1 MSEPFVYDPRYHLC
15 KQPFGAVACGE
26 TVSFHC
32 RPLKAEGFTHCS
44 LVMHH
49 EFANSLR
56 EYQMAF
62 VREEEDGRLC
72 FATEIDAP
80 ENPDLVWYYFRFW
93 RDDHSG
99 CVLDKTGYRSD
110 FQLAPWQLTV
120 YEKTHTPDWFG
131 KGIIY
136 QIFPDRFC
144 RLSIPEPKGMVGD
157 RWVHKDWEEAQIW
170 KPDAK
175 GEIRNNDFFGGSL
188 AGITSK
194 LDDLAEMGVSVLY
207 LNPIFEAASNH
218 RYNTADYAKI
228 DPMLGT
234 EEDFKTLCA
243 EAKRRGIRV
252 MLDGVFNHTGSQSRY
267 FNADG
272 FYPTLGAA
280 QSKESPYYNWFAF
293 KHWPDDYESW
303 WGINTLPAVQEEHP
317 DYVDYIIENED
328 SIVRHWLRCGASG
341 WRLDVADELPDWF
354 IAKLRAAVEETDPDA
369 FVLGEVWEDASIKVA
384 YNQRR
389 RYFMGQELH
398 GVMNYPFRTA
408 LIDYLCGGDAHAFE
422 DAMETIREN
431 YPPAAF
437 YSCMNF
443 LGTHDTARILTMLG
457 ADSKPEEKAAR
468 AAYQLS
474 PAERARGLARLKLAA
489 LILFTFPGAPTI
501 YYGDEAAME
510 GWEDPFN
517 RSTYPWGKED
527 SDLKARF
534 TLLGNLRKN
543 RTSLQTGKIRYL
555 YSNKSLLV
563 YARED
568 KDEYSVT
575 LVNASDQEIPF
586 FLPWTGALAT
596 DLLTGTVYEA
606 NSGTLELILPPYGG
620 LLLV

>member
-1 MSEPFVYDPRYHLC
+1 M
-15 KQPFGAVACGE
+15 
-26 TVSFHC
+26 
-32 RPLKAEGFTHCS
+32 
-44 LVMHH
+44 
-49 EFANSLR
+49 
-56 EYQMAF
+56 
-62 VREEEDGRLC
+62 
-72 FATEIDAP
+72 
-80 ENPDLVWYYFRFW
+80 
-93 RDDHSG
+93 
-99 CVLDKTGYRSD
+99 
-110 FQLAPWQLTV
+110 
-120 YEKTHTPDWFG
+120 
-131 KGIIY
+131 
-136 QIFPDRFC
+136 
-144 RLSIPEPKGMVGD
+144 
-157 RWVHKDWEEAQIW
+157 
-170 KPDAK
+170 
-175 GEIRNNDFFGGSL
+175 
-188 AGITSK
+188 
-194 LDDLAEMGVSVLY
+194 
-207 LNPIFEAASNH
+207 
-218 RYNTADYAKI
+218 
-228 DPMLGT
+228 
-234 EEDFKTLCA
+234 
-243 EAKRRGIRV
+243 
-252 MLDGVFNHTGSQSRY
+252 
-267 FNADG
+267 
-272 FYPTLGAA
+272 
-280 QSKESPYYNWFAF
+280 
-293 KHWPDDYESW
+293 
-303 WGINTLPAVQEEHP
+303 
-317 DYVDYIIENED
+317 
-328 SIVRHWLRCGASG
+328 
-341 WRLDVADELPDWF
+341 
-354 IAKLRAAVEETDPDA
+354 
-369 FVLGEVWEDASIKVA
+369 LGEVWEDASIKVA

-474 PAERARGLARLKLAA
+474 PAERTRGLARLKLAA

-517 RSTYPWGKED
+517 RSTYPWGKEN

-586 FLPWTGALAT
+586 FLPWTNDRAK

-606 NSGTLELILPPYGG
+606 KSGKLELVLPPYGG